1 MTVSLLLRNAHVV
14 DPAQGINEVRDVAI
28 AEGRVLAVQ
37 RGLQPAEFAEV
48 HDLDGLHLMPGIVD
62 LHVHAS
68 EWLGGSSGHRM
79 LAEAGV
85 TTALDMSGPIDGV
98 LRMAAQHGAGLN
110 IASIEYVRPGATVSS
125 ASPSRAELTVFLDS
139 VLAAGSIGL
148 KLLGGHYP
156 LTPQS
161 TAEAIRVANQRKAYV
176 AFHAGT
182 MSTGSHIEGMLEA
195 VRLADGGHMHLAHVN
210 SYCRGAVRSYMEET
224 EEAIAALIANPNIVS
239 ESYLGLINGTSAQ
252 CIDGLPASKVT
263 ERCLK
268 LGGFTPDESGMEE
281 AILAGWA
288 QINMESGGRVVLAVG
303 EPARDYWRALCTNAP
318 VSFAVNPPEPRL
330 RLAAARRPDGDFV
343 VDAISTDGGGIP
355 RNVILG
361 MGLSLV
367 KLEVL
372 TMTDFI
378 RKISFNPAQIL
389 GLKNKGHLS
398 PGADADIT
406 VFDYVAQK
414 PIMTLVNGRFSM
426 YRGLIVG
433 KGSSVITT
441 ERGVGAVRA
450 RGLRAVVVDTAES
463 ALYLGR

>member
-1 MTVSLLLRNAHVV
+1 MLRNAHVV
-14 DPAQGINEVRDVAI
+14 DPLQGIDGVRDIAI
-28 AEGRVLAVQ
+28 ADGRILAVE
-37 RGLQPAEFAEV
+37 RDMPAAEFADV
-48 HDLDGLHLMPGIVD
+48 HDLSGYHLIPGIVD

-68 EWLGGSSGHRM
+68 EWLGGSSGHKM
-79 LAEAGV
+79 LADAGV

-98 LRMAAQHGAGLN
+98 LRMAAKHGAGLN
-110 IASIEYVRPGATVSS
+110 IASIEYVRPGETVADANPGRVELS
-125 ASPSRAELTVFLDS
+125 ALLDR
-139 VLAAGSIGL
+139 VLSAGSIGL

-156 LTPQS
+156 LSPEA

-176 AFHAGT
+176 AFHAGS

-210 SYCRGAVRSYMEET
+210 SYCRGAVRSHMEET

-288 QINMESGGRVVLAVG
+288 QINMESGGKVVLAVG
-303 EPARDYWRALCTNAP
+303 EVARDYWRSLATNAP
-318 VSFAVNPPEPRL
+318 VSFAVNPPEPRV
-330 RLAAARRPDGDFV
+330 RLAAARRPDGRFV

-367 KLEVL
+367 KLGVL
-372 TMTDFI
+372 TMGDFVQ
-378 RKISFNPAQIL
+378 KISYNPAQIL
-389 GLKNKGHLS
+389 GLKNKGHLR

-406 VFDYVAQK
+406 VFDYTAQK
-414 PIMTLVNGRFSM
+414 PVMTMVDGRFAM
-426 YRGLIVG
+426 YHGLIVG
-433 KGSSVITT
+433 KGSSIITT
-441 ERGVGAVRA
+441 ERGVQAVRA
-450 RGLRAVVVDTAES
+450 QGLRAVVVDPAES
-463 ALYLGR
+463 ALYQGR

>member
-1 MTVSLLLRNAHVV
+1 MIKLTTSLLLRNAHVV
-14 DPAQGINEVRDVAI
+14 DPVSRIDGVNDVGISDGKIVAVAPCLSPADFSEVY
-28 AEGRVLAVQ
+28 
-37 RGLQPAEFAEV
+37 
-48 HDLDGLHLMPGIVD
+48 DLCDYHLIPGIVD

-68 EWLGGSSGHRM
+68 EWLGGSSGHKM

-98 LRMAAQHGAGLN
+98 LRMAARHGAGLN
-110 IASIEYVRPGATVSS
+110 IASIEYVRPGETVADANPSSSEIAT
-125 ASPSRAELTVFLDS
+125 LLDR

-156 LTPQS
+156 LTPAA
-161 TAEAIRVANQRKAYV
+161 TAEAIRVANQHKAYV
-176 AFHAGT
+176 AFHAGS

-195 VRLADGGHMHLAHVN
+195 IRLADGGHMHLAHVN
-210 SYCRGAVRSYMEET
+210 SYCRGAVRGHMEET

-252 CIDGLPASKVT
+252 CINGVPASKVT

-268 LGGFTPDESGMEE
+268 LGGFAPDESGMEA

-288 QINMESGGRVVLAVG
+288 QINMESCGRVILAVG
-303 EPARDYWRALCTNAP
+303 EQARDYWRALGTNAP

-330 RLAAARRPDGDFV
+330 RLAAARRPDGNFV

-378 RKISFNPAQIL
+378 RKISLNPAQIL
-389 GLKNKGHLS
+389 GLKDKGHLS

-406 VFDYVAQK
+406 VFDYVTQK

-426 YRGLIVG
+426 YHGLIVG
-433 KGSSVITT
+433 QGSSIITT
-441 ERGVGAVRA
+441 QR
-450 RGLRAVVVDTAES
+450 
-463 ALYLGR
+463 